1 MIEVEKARRL
11 FLANLNK
18 KQEELTN
25 LVNIVSGWIEKEA
38 SSGNPGLSFNK
49 TMFDGYEPL
58 DDESMMHI
66 ATYFKAKGYFV
77 NVSANLVSK
86 ETGDLEIKE
95 IFITWV
101 DILSMIN
108 KDFIE
113 KQLLK

>member
-38 SSGNPGLSFNK
+38 SSGSPGLSFDK
-49 TMFDGYEPL
+49 TMFDGYELL

-66 ATYFKAKGYFV
+66 ATYFKAKGYYV
-77 NVSANLVSK
+77 NISAKLVSK
-86 ETGDLEIKE
+86 DGGDMEIKE
-95 IFITWV
+95 VFIAWV

-108 KDFIE
+108 KDYIE
-113 KQLLK
+113 KQLK